1 MLDLPDRTFG
11 VFFLCLWH
19 SLNLDSTAPVPRED
33 CGTIVT
39 ISGSANC
46 QLAIPALDCF
56 VTVLGTVS
64 P

>member
-1 MLDLPDRTFG
+1 MLDLPDRTSES
-11 VFFLCLWH
+11 FFLCLWH
-19 SLNLDSTAPVPRED
+19 GLNLDSAAPVPGED

-39 ISGSANC
+39 ISGSAKR
-46 QLAIPALDCF
+46 QLAIPVLHCF